1 MSAPAATRRAPAGAP
16 QTQDRPRFTHLLAA
30 EWIKLW
36 SLRST
41 VGVLAVG
48 AAVSLGITINSA
60 RSNVDLISRSIAQR
74 GTDEQRLF
82 IDPMHAAFVSE
93 AFQIMIVVACSV
105 GALMLSGEYGSGL
118 IRATFAAVPARR
130 AVVAAKLAVVTA
142 VMTAYGT
149 LVAATSFGVTQALYD
164 QHRIGLS
171 IGDPGALRAVAA
183 SALLAPLGALAG
195 MAFGALIRHAAGTI
209 VAAIVTL
216 LLLPA
221 LFQGETYRWVKE
233 IGNAL
238 PLTAWDA
245 LAANPAKPPPAPP
258 KYPETIT
265 EAWIVFGVWAA
276 VSAAAAVAL
285 VHRRDV

>member
-1 MSAPAATRRAPAGAP
+1 MTTRTTARPTPPGRRPVSPRPAFGR
-16 QTQDRPRFTHLLAA
+16 LLAA

-41 VGVLAVG
+41 DGVLAVG
-48 AAVSLGITINSA
+48 ALVTLGITINSA
-60 RSNVDLISRSIAQR
+60 RSNVDLISRSVAAR

-93 AFQIMIVVACSV
+93 AFQILVVVACSI

-118 IRATFAAVPARR
+118 IRATFAAVPDRR

-142 VMTAYGT
+142 VMTGYGT
-149 LVAATSFGVTQALYD
+149 VIAATSFGVTQAIYH

-183 SALLAPLGALAG
+183 SALLAPLGAVVG
-195 MAFGALIRHAAGTI
+195 MAFGALIRHSAGTI

-216 LLLPA
+216 LLVPA
-221 LFQGETYRWVKE
+221 LFRGETYRWVAE

-245 LAANPAKPPPAPP
+245 LTANPAKPPPVLP

-265 EAWIVFGVWAA
+265 EAWIVLGVWAA
-276 VSAAAAVAL
+276 VAAAAAVTL
-285 VHRRDV
+285 VHRRDL